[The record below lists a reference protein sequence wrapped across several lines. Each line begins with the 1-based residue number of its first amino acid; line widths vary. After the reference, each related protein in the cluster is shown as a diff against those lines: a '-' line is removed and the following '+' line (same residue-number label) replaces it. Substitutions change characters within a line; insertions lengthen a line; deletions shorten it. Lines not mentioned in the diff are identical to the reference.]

1 VTAGVLSETG
11 SAICLLFI
19 FLIPLA
25 SAGLALIN
33 TGLGRSRSAAHTML
47 AALCILATAAVAF
60 AAIGFAVEGYAGR
73 AAYAVMLQGKPWN
86 WIASERFFLRG
97 LGFDGGRAALAALF
111 GMMAAGLAAMIPLG
125 SALDRWR
132 LGASV
137 AATAVLA
144 AWTYPLFAHWVW
156 GGGWLAQ
163 LGATYHLGS
172 GFIDSGGSGAIQ
184 AVGGLTAL
192 ATTWIL
198 GPRRGKYSPQGM
210 PSAIPGHDAV
220 LVLTGCLL
228 AWIGWMG
235 LNSAGA
241 ILFTG
246 AAWGEAALVAVNT
259 TLAAGAAGMTAAG
272 ITRLRFRK
280 TDASLAANGFVGGL
294 AASSAGCAV
303 LPPAAA
309 ILTGIVAGVLVVYSV
324 EWLELHL
331 SVDDPGG
338 ANSVHGVG
346 GLWGVLA
353 VAFFARVP
361 GGGEGQWVAQ
371 MAGVGTL
378 LGFVF
383 PLTYGVNALLNLVYH
398 QRVAPDGERQGLDLH
413 ELGAGAYPDFLTH
426 NEDAWQR

>member
-1 VTAGVLSETG
+1 MTAVALSETG

-19 FLIPLA
+19 LLIPCA
-25 SAGLALIN
+25 AAGLALIH

-47 AALCILATAAVAF
+47 TALCVLATAAVAF
-60 AAIGFAVEGYAGR
+60 ACVGFAVEGYAGR
-73 AAYAVMLQGKPWN
+73 AAYAVILQGKPWN

-97 LGFDGGRAALAALF
+97 VEFDGSRASLAALF
-111 GMMAAGLAAMIPLG
+111 GMFAAGLAALIPLG

-132 LGASV
+132 LGASA
-137 AATAVLA
+137 AATAALA

-172 GFIDSGGSGAIQ
+172 GYIDSGGSGTIQ
-184 AVGGLTAL
+184 ALGGLTAL
-192 ATTWIL
+192 GLTWVL

-220 LVLTGCLL
+220 RVLTGCLL
-228 AWIGWMG
+228 AWIGWLG

-246 AAWGEAALVAVNT
+246 AAWGAAALVAVNT
-259 TLAAGAAGMTAAG
+259 SLSACAATLTAAG

-280 TDASLAANGFVGGL
+280 TDASLSANGFVGGL

-303 LPPAAA
+303 VAPAAA
-309 ILTGIVAGVLVVYSV
+309 ILIGIVAGALVVYSV

-338 ANSVHGVG
+338 AISVHGVCG
-346 GLWGVLA
+346 VWGVLA
-353 VAFFARVP
+353 VAFFARGA

-371 MAGVGTL
+371 MAGIGTL

-383 PLTYGVNALLNLVYH
+383 PLTYGVNALINLVYH

-413 ELGAGAYPDFLTH
+413 ELGAGAYPDFMTH